1 MLYKAQLPFH
11 FLCYRLLSF
20 LLFKSIKDRRDLSFR
35 LSRTSHLVCP
45 SSLFMLLTLSFF
57 LLLILVFVSWILVR
71 ALWNFPPLRHPHD
84 AKSFSCARFF
94 FFFFFF
100 KK

>member
-45 SSLFMLLTLSFF
+45 SSLFMLLTLSFV

-71 ALWNFPPLRHPHD
+71 ALWNFPPSP
-84 AKSFSCARFF
+84 SST
-94 FFFFFF
+94 
-100 KK
+100 